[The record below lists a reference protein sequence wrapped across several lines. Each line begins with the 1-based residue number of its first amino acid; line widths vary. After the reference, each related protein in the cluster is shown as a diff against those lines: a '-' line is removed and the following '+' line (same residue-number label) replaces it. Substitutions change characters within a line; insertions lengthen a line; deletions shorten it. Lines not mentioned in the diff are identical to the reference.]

1 MKWNVAARIFA
12 GFGLMLVLLI
22 GLLVTGFSGV
32 NRINDSLN
40 EFSKTTTPLVIAIG
54 EIQSSLLRAQGAV
67 TVHYLTDKVAALTD
81 IESNYQLYK
90 SENLAAVTD
99 ASQLAR
105 GYANVQRS
113 LDTVKNMSDAIFSVQ
128 PEVLTAHKKDLE
140 YKELVSSK
148 QAVFSDMG
156 DELES
161 NISDL
166 IDSTTGQSKTNNI
179 ALLDEIAKVSKQ
191 ALSALDKTQRMAVL
205 STQRTISASLA
216 KIEALIASLK
226 TSGMAGNP
234 KLLAV
239 EEAYSRYRPQIDGN
253 DSFLKLYADQLKFRT
268 DAKSKLE
275 KLNVDMAAI
284 GKEINGLVQMVETIK
299 AESSEATEDSVAT
312 SKTLLVTFFIISLI
326 AAIVAAFY
334 ITKGITEPLKQV
346 VGFIAKLAS
355 GNLSDHLHM
364 LRTDELGDLARDTN
378 TLAEKLRSALSEI
391 QQSADSL
398 ARSATTS
405 ADLATKG
412 NINAIKQQEQTVQ
425 FAASIAEMVSTV
437 REVATSASRTLE
449 QVQLATEQTASGRH
463 IVNSNVASIGALATE
478 IERAAGV
485 IDKLNER
492 SNNISQVLEVIRNI
506 ANQTNLLAL
515 NAAIEA
521 ARAGEQGRGF
531 AVVADEVR
539 TLASRTQNSTQ
550 EIQAMIEHLQ
560 IEAREA
566 VTVMTESR
574 NVVDASVAKSTE
586 AGAALERIN
595 DSMQTISEMNAQI
608 ASAAEEQSVVSD
620 LMQANIQSVSDMSNQ
635 TAQVSTENLAMSGDV
650 TRLANGLNRLVG
662 QFVLH

>member
-1 MKWNVAARIFA
+1 
-12 GFGLMLVLLI
+12 
-22 GLLVTGFSGV
+22 
-32 NRINDSLN
+32 
-40 EFSKTTTPLVIAIG
+40 
-54 EIQSSLLRAQGAV
+54 
-67 TVHYLTDKVAALTD
+67 
-81 IESNYQLYK
+81 
-90 SENLAAVTD
+90 
-99 ASQLAR
+99 
-105 GYANVQRS
+105 
-113 LDTVKNMSDAIFSVQ
+113 
-128 PEVLTAHKKDLE
+128 
-140 YKELVSSK
+140 
-148 QAVFSDMG
+148 
-156 DELES
+156 
-161 NISDL
+161 
-166 IDSTTGQSKTNNI
+166 
-179 ALLDEIAKVSKQ
+179 
-191 ALSALDKTQRMAVL
+191 
-205 STQRTISASLA
+205 
-216 KIEALIASLK
+216 
-226 TSGMAGNP
+226 
-234 KLLAV
+234 
-239 EEAYSRYRPQIDGN
+239 
-253 DSFLKLYADQLKFRT
+253 
-268 DAKSKLE
+268 
-275 KLNVDMAAI
+275 
-284 GKEINGLVQMVETIK
+284 
-299 AESSEATEDSVAT
+299 
-312 SKTLLVTFFIISLI
+312 
-326 AAIVAAFY
+326 
-334 ITKGITEPLKQV
+334 
-346 VGFIAKLAS
+346 
-355 GNLSDHLHM
+355 
-364 LRTDELGDLARDTN
+364 
-378 TLAEKLRSALSEI
+378 
-391 QQSADSL
+391 L